1 MEVVGHV
8 VNHLAAA
15 ILHAPLDKCA
25 FGSADKH
32 AVGNKPVIE
41 LITQCCLAGDTGRFE
56 IMGLLQIEWVIFA
69 ILRAIPVFNDD
80 GIAMDDCRIGV
91 ARRSDSS
98 GAAIEA
104 TSNSEA
110 ESTCRPHLIPIV
122 SSQAHACKVW
132 AFRPPPPAAS
142 DLTDAGAR
150 EELVPP

>member
-1 MEVVGHV
+1 VKIFQTDNFFSSWIVEAAMKESEK
-8 VNHLAAA
+8 LAYSYE
-15 ILHAPLDKCA
+15 ICSRGAPAMQWHERIK
-25 FGSADKH
+25 
-32 AVGNKPVIE
+32 
-41 LITQCCLAGDTGRFE
+41 
-56 IMGLLQIEWVIFA
+56 GLLQIEWVIFA
-69 ILRAIPVFNDD
+69 ILKAIPVFNDD